1 MLNTISN
8 NLNLYNVNLD
18 NKNIRN
24 LNLDTTLPL
33 NTNLNQNLVKPKS
46 EAISEILGYGVD
58 KEGFFTSDFNEAAGI
73 PKDFKIYAEDAL
85 AFKKEEELNKAD
97 YLLSFYNEIDFA
109 KSIGNA
115 YKVFSQLIQ
124 NKENFLNEDLKNFA
138 YAYSVDKN
146 LNIIKTYSKDEYIS
160 LVDKNLTDDVYLSFS
175 TVEMNPLKFNDINED
190 SIFDKFIIK
199 PDKNI
204 YKNIGGEISKGGILT
219 AFMNS
224 NSFYLYAEG
233 KSNIQGKF
241 FGYDED
247 ISKKEI
253 KDFANFMQANKL
265 QIISSL
271 NETWTWDGH
280 FMFDDFSLALYVKS
294 SQTHNLGSDIVNLA
308 QSLRDEYVSLVNSNI
323 SLDEFKE
330 KYLDFKQRHDGF
342 VALYKEALNGAKIS
356 IDKDNNGNL
365 NIKIQKDLNADKKP
379 FTPIQAESKTQ
390 TFTYDDIAKNFFLT
404 FLENERKKGNDVL
417 ELLQNL
423 FKVDKNKVD
432 LKA

>member
-1 MLNTISN
+1 MLNAISN
-8 NLNLYNVNLD
+8 NLNSYNTNLD

-33 NTNLNQNLVKPKS
+33 NTTSSQNLVKPKS
-46 EAISEILGYGVD
+46 EAVSEILGYGVD
-58 KEGFFTSDFNEAAGI
+58 SEGFFTSDFNEAAGL

-97 YLLSFYNEIDFA
+97 YLLSFYKELDFA

-115 YKVFSQLIQ
+115 YKVFSQLMQ
-124 NKENFLNEDLKNFA
+124 DKTSFSNEYLKNFT

-146 LNIIKTYSKDEYIS
+146 LNITKRYSKDEYIS
-160 LVDKNLTDDVYLSFS
+160 LVDKNSTDGVYLSFS

-190 SIFDKFIIK
+190 SIFNKLMAK
-199 PDKNI
+199 LDKNV
-204 YKNIGGEISKGGILT
+204 YKDKEGNISKGGLLT

-241 FGYDED
+241 FGYDEN

-265 QIISSL
+265 QSISSI
-271 NETWTWDGH
+271 NEAWDGH
-280 FMFDDFSLALYVKS
+280 FMVDDFSLALYIKS
-294 SQTHNLGSDIVNLA
+294 SQTHNLGSDITKLA
-308 QSLRDEYVSLVNSNI
+308 QSLRDEYKDLVNSNI

-330 KYLDFKQRHDGF
+330 KYLDFKQRHDAF
-342 VALYKEALNGAKIS
+342 VALYKEAMNGAKIN
-356 IDKDNNGNL
+356 IDKDSNGNL
-365 NIKIQKDLNADKKP
+365 NIKIQKNLNDEKKP
-379 FTPIQAESKTQ
+379 FTPIQAESKSE

-423 FKVDKNKVD
+423 FRVDKGKVD

>member
-1 MLNTISN
+1 MLSSIPNIPNSYDF
-8 NLNLYNVNLD
+8 NLNNKKIEDSISTFNVNS
-18 NKNIRN
+18 
-24 LNLDTTLPL
+24 
-33 NTNLNQNLVKPKS
+33 NQNLVKDKS

-58 KEGFFTSDFNEAAGI
+58 NEGYFTSDFNEAAGL
-73 PKDFKIYAEDAL
+73 PRDFKIYAEDAL

-97 YLLSFYNEIDFA
+97 YLLSFYKELDFA

-115 YKVFSQLIQ
+115 YKVFSQLMQ
-124 NKENFLNEDLKNFA
+124 DKTSFSNEDLKNFT

-160 LVDKNLTDDVYLSFS
+160 LVDKNSTDGVYLSFS

-190 SIFDKFIIK
+190 SIFNKLMAK
-199 PDKNI
+199 LDKNV
-204 YKNIGGEISKGGILT
+204 YKDKEGNISKGGLLT

-241 FGYDED
+241 FGYDEN

-265 QIISSL
+265 QSISSL

-280 FMFDDFSLALYVKS
+280 FMVDDFSLALYIKS
-294 SQTHNLGSDIVNLA
+294 SQTYNLGSDITKLA
-308 QSLRDEYVSLVNSNI
+308 QSLRDEYKDLVNSNI

-330 KYLDFKQRHDGF
+330 KYLDFKQRHDAF
-342 VALYKEALNGAKIS
+342 VALYKEAMNGAKIN
-356 IDKDNNGNL
+356 IDKDSNGNL
-365 NIKIQKDLNADKKP
+365 NIKIQKNLDDEKKP
-379 FTPIQAESKTQ
+379 FTPIQAESKSQ
-390 TFTYDDIAKNFFLT
+390 TFTYDDIAKSFFLN
-404 FLENERKKGNDVL
+404 FLENERKKGNDIL

-423 FKVDKNKVD
+423 FKTDNSKLD
-432 LKA
+432 FRA

>member
-1 MLNTISN
+1 MLSFVSNTSTLYS
-8 NLNLYNVNLD
+8 LNLENI
-18 NKNIRN
+18 KNQ
-24 LNLDTTLPL
+24 TSSL
-33 NTNLNQNLVKPKS
+33 NTNLKQNLVKDKS
-46 EAISEILGYGVD
+46 QAISEILGYGVD
-58 KEGFFTSDFNEAAGI
+58 NEGYFTSDFNEAAGL
-73 PKDFKIYAEDAL
+73 PRDFKIYAEDAL

-97 YLLSFYNEIDFA
+97 YLLSFYKELDFA

-115 YKVFSQLIQ
+115 YKVFSQLMQ
-124 NKENFLNEDLKNFA
+124 DKTSFSNEDLKNFT

-160 LVDKNLTDDVYLSFS
+160 LVDKNSTDGVYLSFS

-190 SIFDKFIIK
+190 SIFNKLMAK
-199 PDKNI
+199 LDKNV
-204 YKNIGGEISKGGILT
+204 YKDKEGNISKGGLLT

-241 FGYDED
+241 FGYDEN

-265 QIISSL
+265 QSISSL

-280 FMFDDFSLALYVKS
+280 FMVDDFSLALYIKS
-294 SQTHNLGSDIVNLA
+294 SQTYNLGSDITKLA
-308 QSLRDEYVSLVNSNI
+308 QSLRDEYKDLVNSNI

-330 KYLDFKQRHDGF
+330 KYLDFKQRHDAF
-342 VALYKEALNGAKIS
+342 VALYKEAMNGAKIN
-356 IDKDNNGNL
+356 IDKDSNGNL

-379 FTPIQAESKTQ
+379 FTPIQAESKNETY
-390 TFTYDDIAKNFFLT
+390 TYDDIAKNFFLT
-404 FLENERKKGNDVL
+404 FLENERKKGNDIL
-417 ELLQNL
+417 ELLEKL
-423 FKVDKNKVD
+423 FKVDKSKID
-432 LKA
+432 LKV

>member
-1 MLNTISN
+1 MLSSIPNIPNSYDF
-8 NLNLYNVNLD
+8 NLNNKKIEDSISTFNVNS
-18 NKNIRN
+18 
-24 LNLDTTLPL
+24 
-33 NTNLNQNLVKPKS
+33 NQNLVKDKS

-58 KEGFFTSDFNEAAGI
+58 SEGFFTSDFNKAAGI
-73 PKDFKIYAEDAL
+73 PRDFKIYAEDAL

-97 YLLSFYNEIDFA
+97 YLLSFYKELDFA

-124 NKENFLNEDLKNFA
+124 DKTSFSNEDLKNFT

-146 LNIIKTYSKDEYIS
+146 LNITKRYSKDEYIS
-160 LVDKNLTDDVYLSFS
+160 LVDKNSTDGVYLSFS

-190 SIFDKFIIK
+190 SIFNKLMAK
-199 PDKNI
+199 LDKNV
-204 YKNIGGEISKGGILT
+204 YKDKEGNISKGGLLT

-241 FGYDED
+241 FGYDEN

-265 QIISSL
+265 QSISSI
-271 NETWTWDGH
+271 NEAWDGH
-280 FMFDDFSLALYVKS
+280 FMVDDFSLALYIKS
-294 SQTHNLGSDIVNLA
+294 SQTYNLGSDITKLA
-308 QSLRDEYVSLVNSNI
+308 QSLRNEYKELVNSNI

-330 KYLDFKQRHDGF
+330 KYLDFKQRHDAF
-342 VALYKEALNGAKIS
+342 VALYKEAMNGAEIS

-365 NIKIQKDLNADKKP
+365 NIKIQKDLNDEKKP
-379 FTPIQAESKTQ
+379 FTPIQAESKNETY
-390 TFTYDDIAKNFFLT
+390 TYDDIAKNFFLT
-404 FLENERKKGNDVL
+404 FLENERKKGNDIL

-423 FKVDKNKVD
+423 FKTDNSKLD
-432 LKA
+432 FRA

>member
-1 MLNTISN
+1 MLNAISN
-8 NLNLYNVNLD
+8 NLNSYNVNLD

-33 NTNLNQNLVKPKS
+33 NTTSSQNLVKDKS
-46 EAISEILGYGVD
+46 EAVSEILGYGVD
-58 KEGFFTSDFNEAAGI
+58 NEGYFTSDFNEAAGI
-73 PKDFKIYAEDAL
+73 PAGIPRDFKIYAEDAL

-97 YLLSFYNEIDFA
+97 YLLSFYKELDFA

-124 NKENFLNEDLKNFA
+124 DKTSFSNEDLKNFT

-160 LVDKNLTDDVYLSFS
+160 LVDKNSTDGVYLSFS

-190 SIFDKFIIK
+190 SIFNKLMAK
-199 PDKNI
+199 LDKNI
-204 YKNIGGEISKGGILT
+204 YKDKEGNIGKGGLLT

-241 FGYDED
+241 FGYDEN

-265 QIISSL
+265 QSISSL

-280 FMFDDFSLALYVKS
+280 FILDDFNLAVYAKS
-294 SQTHNLGSDIVNLA
+294 SKTHNLGSDIVNLA

-330 KYLDFKQRHDGF
+330 KY
-342 VALYKEALNGAKIS
+342 I
-356 IDKDNNGNL
+356 
-365 NIKIQKDLNADKKP
+365 
-379 FTPIQAESKTQ
+379 
-390 TFTYDDIAKNFFLT
+390 
-404 FLENERKKGNDVL
+404 
-417 ELLQNL
+417 
-423 FKVDKNKVD
+423 
-432 LKA
+432 

>member
-1 MLNTISN
+1 MLNAISN
-8 NLNLYNVNLD
+8 NLNSYKPNLD

-24 LNLDTTLPL
+24 VNLDTTLPL
-33 NTNLNQNLVKPKS
+33 NTTSSQNLVKDKS
-46 EAISEILGYGVD
+46 EAVSEILSYGVD
-58 KEGFFTSDFNEAAGI
+58 KEGYFTSDFNEAAGI

-97 YLLSFYNEIDFA
+97 YLLSFYKELDFA

-124 NKENFLNEDLKNFA
+124 DKTSFSNEDLKNFT

-146 LNIIKTYSKDEYIS
+146 LNITKRYSKDEYIS
-160 LVDKNLTDDVYLSFS
+160 LVDKNSTDGVYLSFS

-190 SIFDKFIIK
+190 SIFNKLMAK
-199 PDKNI
+199 LDKNV
-204 YKNIGGEISKGGILT
+204 YKDKEGNISKGGLLT

-241 FGYDED
+241 FGYDNA
-247 ISKKEI
+247 ISKKDI
-253 KDFANFMQANKL
+253 KNFANFMQANKL
-265 QIISSL
+265 QSISSL

-280 FMFDDFSLALYVKS
+280 FMLDNFSLALYVKS
-294 SQTHNLGSDIVNLA
+294 SQTHNLGSDIINLA

-330 KYLDFKQRHDGF
+330 KYLDFKQRHDAF
-342 VALYKEALNGAKIS
+342 VALYKEAMNGAEIS

-365 NIKIQKDLNADKKP
+365 NIKIQKDLNDEKNP
-379 FTPIQAESKTQ
+379 FTPIQAESKSQ

-404 FLENERKKGNDVL
+404 FLENERKKGNDIL
-417 ELLQNL
+417 ELLEKL